1 MITETSGAETHATTP
16 NRFAQVGDHR
26 YAYRRFGNR
35 HGSPI
40 IFRQH
45 YRGNMDYWDP
55 IVTDELAREHE
66 VILFDNAGVG
76 LSSGQTPDNVLAM
89 TNHVSAFVDSLGLAQ
104 FDILGFS
111 LGGFIAQRLALT
123 RPSSVRRIILAA
135 TGPQGGQGMDRFTTD
150 VATHANPD
158 IPDIEDLLAVFFEPT
173 ERSQTAG
180 RAHYLRTSLRVAE
193 PDTFTNLQTRD
204 AQLKAIQAWGAPD
217 GMAYARLKYIQQPVL
232 VVNGINDTMFLSI
245 NSFILASNIPNAILT
260 LYPDSGHGSIFQY
273 AELFAKQALG
283 FLAN

>member
-1 MITETSGAETHATTP
+1 
-16 NRFAQVGDHR
+16 
-26 YAYRRFGNR
+26 
-35 HGSPI
+35 
-40 IFRQH
+40 
-45 YRGNMDYWDP
+45 
-55 IVTDELAREHE
+55 
-66 VILFDNAGVG
+66 
-76 LSSGQTPDNVLAM
+76 
-89 TNHVSAFVDSLGLAQ
+89 
-104 FDILGFS
+104 
-111 LGGFIAQRLALT
+111 
-123 RPSSVRRIILAA
+123 
-135 TGPQGGQGMDRFTTD
+135 MDRFTTD